1 MVDSAARKILIACVA
16 HNFNVQGM
24 LYPSGEI
31 RGQIAVAA
39 MLLALAACGGGSG
52 EEAPPLPTLQPTLA
66 SIQAN
71 IFTPSC
77 AKSGCHTGAGAQQGL
92 ILDSG
97 SSWGNLFNVD
107 SSEIMT
113 LKRVNPGMPDLSYL
127 IHKLEGMQT
136 GGGQIVG
143 MQMPADGPPF
153 LQQATIDVI
162 RLWIANGAPQ

>member
-1 MVDSAARKILIACVA
+1 MKHHYHVSRILRRIGIAATLLGLAGC
-16 HNFNVQGM
+16 G
-24 LYPSGEI
+24 SG
-31 RGQIAVAA
+31 
-39 MLLALAACGGGSG
+39 G
-52 EEAPPLPTLQPTLA
+52 EEAPPPPTGLQPTLA
-66 SIQAN
+66 SIQVN

-162 RLWIANGAPQ
+162 RLWIANGALP